1 MKRVLSTLAVV
12 MIALTTV
19 ARSQPP
25 AQAGAKTT
33 NDTPISKSGDD
44 CACESQVLPEAL
56 AIVNGIK
63 ITRGDIERT
72 TAEQVTKLQRQV
84 VEARKR
90 ELDLQ
95 VNSKLLAIEAKRRG
109 ISANKLIE
117 QEVLAKVKEPT
128 EKEAQAFFDQ
138 NRAGIQGAFSAAK
151 DEILQYLRDQ
161 RHQEQAKRLADELRK
176 TITTVINVSEVTPSR
191 NEKDRARVLATIN
204 GEKITAGDLEESL
217 RPFIFDVQ
225 EQVFKLRQNELNL
238 SINDTLLTQEAQKRK
253 ITTNALLDAE
263 VKPNPITEAEAS
275 TFYEQNKDRVSGDF
289 ATTKDSII
297 RYLQQIEVRRAER
310 AFVDKLRANASIE
323 TFLIAPQPPVFS
335 IATTDQPS
343 LGNLSAPITIVEFTD
358 YQCPTCASTQP
369 TLERLVREYGN
380 QVRLVVRDF
389 PLNQHTEAFKA
400 AEAAEAARE
409 QGKYWEY
416 VGILMRNQSALGVA
430 QLKDYASEIALDR
443 SRFDAALDSGRFEER
458 VQSDLAEGLRLGI
471 NGTPTLFINGRRVS
485 DRSYEALKATI
496 EANLKAVNK

>member
-1 MKRVLSTLAVV
+1 VST
-12 MIALTTV
+12 
-19 ARSQPP
+19 
-25 AQAGAKTT
+25 AKLG
-33 NDTPISKSGDD
+33 PEAKKSIED
-44 CACESQVLPEAL
+44 CWCESQILPDAL
-56 AIVNGIK
+56 AIVNGIR
-63 ITRGDIERT
+63 ITREDIERAT
-72 TAEQVTKLQRQV
+72 KDQVNQLQRQV

-128 EKEAQAFFDQ
+128 EKDAQAFFDQ
-138 NRAGIQGAFSAAK
+138 NRAGIKGDFSAAK
-151 DEILQYLRDQ
+151 DDILQYLSVQ
-161 RHQEQAKRLADELRK
+161 RQQDQAKRLADELRK

-191 NEKDRARVLATIN
+191 NEQDRARVLATVN
-204 GEKITAGDLEESL
+204 GQKITAGDLEESL

-225 EQVFKLRQNELNL
+225 EQVFRLRQNELNL
-238 SINDTLLTQEAQKRK
+238 SINDTLLAQESQKRK
-253 ITTNALLDAE
+253 ITTNALLDTE
-263 VKPNPITEAEAS
+263 VKPRTITEAEAS
-275 TFYEQNKDRVSGDF
+275 AFYEQNKDRVSGDLS
-289 ATTKDSII
+289 TTKDSII

-310 AFVDKLRANASIE
+310 VFVDKLRANASIE
-323 TFLIAPQPPVFS
+323 TFLIAPKPPVFA

-343 LGNLSAPITIVEFTD
+343 LGNLSAPVTIVEFTD
-358 YQCPTCASTQP
+358 YQCPTCALTQP
-369 TLERLVREYGN
+369 TLERLVKEYGN

-430 QLKDYASEIALDR
+430 KLKDYASELALDR

-471 NGTPTLFINGRRVS
+471 NGTPTLFVNGLRVS
-485 DRSYEALKATI
+485 DRSYEGLKATI
-496 EANLKAVNK
+496 EANLRAVKK